1 MEDIRNLMSDEPQK
15 VKELLLSYIGLL
27 AERNGFAPGDNFE
40 YELWDTLQG
49 TFKETQYVSIDEGVE
64 IVYLAVETD
73 SWVTYN
79 DDTRMFELI
88 DLDEWQ
94 ALLRKRGN

>member
-15 VKELLLSYIGLL
+15 MKELLLSYVSLL
-27 AERNGFAPGDNFE
+27 AGRNGFAPGDNFE
-40 YELWDTLQG
+40 YKLWDTLQG
-49 TFKETQYVSIDEGVE
+49 TFEETQYVSIDEGVE
-64 IVYLAVETD
+64 IVYLAVQTD
-73 SWVTYN
+73 NWVTYN

-88 DLDEWQ
+88 DMDEWK

>member
-1 MEDIRNLMSDEPQK
+1 MQPS
-15 VKELLLSYIGLL
+15 VSYVGLL
-27 AERNGFAPGDNFE
+27 ASRNGLAPGDNFE
-40 YELWDTLQG
+40 YRLWDTLQG
-49 TFKETQYVSIDEGVE
+49 TFEATQYVSIDEGVE

-79 DDTRMFELI
+79 DDSRMFELI
-88 DLDEWQ
+88 DMDEWQ

>member
-15 VKELLLSYIGLL
+15 MKELLLSYVSLL

-40 YELWDTLQG
+40 YRLWDTLQG
-49 TFKETQYVSIDEGVE
+49 TFEETEYVSIDEGVE
-64 IVYLAVETD
+64 VVYLAVNTD

-88 DLDEWQ
+88 DMDEWK
-94 ALLRKRGN
+94 ALLGKRGN

>member
-1 MEDIRNLMSDEPQK
+1 MSDEPQK
-15 VKELLLSYIGLL
+15 MKALLLSYMSLL

-40 YELWDTLQG
+40 YRLWDTLQG
-49 TFKETQYVSIDEGVE
+49 KFEDTEYVSIAEGVE
-64 IVYLAVETD
+64 IVWLAVQTD

-88 DLDEWQ
+88 DMKAWKE
-94 ALLRKRGN
+94 LLSKRGN

>member
-1 MEDIRNLMSDEPQK
+1 MRDTPRKMQ
-15 VKELLLSYIGLL
+15 ELLLSYVSLL

-40 YELWDTLQG
+40 YRLWDTLQG
-49 TFKETQYVSIDEGVE
+49 TFEETQYVSIDEGVE

-88 DLDEWQ
+88 DMDEWQ
-94 ALLRKRGN
+94 ALLSKRGH

>member
-1 MEDIRNLMSDEPQK
+1 MSDEQRK
-15 VKELLLSYIGLL
+15 MKALLLSYVSLL

-49 TFKETQYVSIDEGVE
+49 TFEETEYVSIEEGVE

-79 DDTRMFELI
+79 DDSRMFELI
-88 DLDEWQ
+88 DMDEWK
-94 ALLRKRGN
+94 ALLSKRGH

>member
-1 MEDIRNLMSDEPQK
+1 MSERQRNM
-15 VKELLLSYIGLL
+15 KELLLSYVSLL

-40 YELWDTLQG
+40 DRLWDTLQG
-49 TFKETQYVSIDEGVE
+49 TFEETEYVSIDEGVE

-88 DLDEWQ
+88 GTDEWE
-94 ALLRKRGN
+94 ALVEKRGH

>member
-1 MEDIRNLMSDEPQK
+1 MRDTPRKMK
-15 VKELLLSYIGLL
+15 ALLLSYVSLL

-40 YELWDTLQG
+40 YKLWDTLQG
-49 TFKETQYVSIDEGVE
+49 TFEETQYVSIDEGVE

-88 DLDEWQ
+88 DMDEWK
-94 ALLRKRGN
+94 ALLSKRGN

>member
-1 MEDIRNLMSDEPQK
+1 MRDEQRK
-15 VKELLLSYIGLL
+15 MKALLLSYVSLL
-27 AERNGFAPGDNFE
+27 AGRNGFAPGDNFE
-40 YELWDTLQG
+40 YRLWDTLQG
-49 TFKETQYVSIDEGVE
+49 TFEATEYVSIDEGVE

-88 DLDEWQ
+88 DMDEWK

>member
-1 MEDIRNLMSDEPQK
+1 MSDEQRK
-15 VKELLLSYIGLL
+15 MKEFLLSYVSLVAG
-27 AERNGFAPGDNFE
+27 RNGFAPGDNFE
-40 YELWDTLQG
+40 YKLWDTLQG
-49 TFKETQYVSIDEGVE
+49 TFEDTEYVSIDEGVE
-64 IVYLAVETD
+64 IVYLAVQTD

-88 DLDEWQ
+88 DMDEWK

>member
-1 MEDIRNLMSDEPQK
+1 MRDTPRKM
-15 VKELLLSYIGLL
+15 KELLLSYVSLL

-40 YELWDTLQG
+40 YKLWDTLQG
-49 TFKETQYVSIDEGVE
+49 TFEATEYVSIDEGVE
-64 IVYLAVETD
+64 VVYLAVNTD

-88 DLDEWQ
+88 DMDEWK
-94 ALLRKRGN
+94 ALLSKRGH

>member
-1 MEDIRNLMSDEPQK
+1 MRGRQRKM
-15 VKELLLSYIGLL
+15 KELLLSYVSLL

-40 YELWDTLQG
+40 YKLWDTLQG
-49 TFKETQYVSIDEGVE
+49 TFEATEYVSIDEGVE
-64 IVYLAVETD
+64 VVYLAVNTD

-88 DLDEWQ
+88 DMDEWK
-94 ALLRKRGN
+94 ALLSKRGH

>member
-15 VKELLLSYIGLL
+15 MKELLLSYVSLL
-27 AERNGFAPGDNFE
+27 AERNSFAPGDNFE
-40 YELWDTLQG
+40 YKLWDTLQG
-49 TFKETQYVSIDEGVE
+49 TFEETEYVSIDEGVE

-88 DLDEWQ
+88 DMDEWK
-94 ALLRKRGN
+94 ALLSKRGN